1 MTMQNTVDVFAS
13 ALFEQVAGLQ
23 ALDKALAP
31 AVATH
36 GEAGD
41 ATLSA
46 ANLLVVELRSQLA
59 ELRERLAIA
68 QEDLVDMARDAGEM
82 QGAIAALN
90 AQVLDLQAERDAW
103 QAQATCLSARVRL
116 VG

>member
-1 MTMQNTVDVFAS
+1 MTMQSTVDVFAS

-31 AVATH
+31 IVAAH
-36 GEAGD
+36 GEAAE

-46 ANLLVVELRSQLA
+46 ANLLVVELRSQVA

-68 QEDLVDMARDAGEM
+68 QEDLIEMARDAGVT
-82 QGAIAALN
+82 QGVLAAMA
-90 AQVLDLQAERDAW
+90 AQVGELEADRDAW
-103 QAQATCLSARVRL
+103 RAHATCLSARVPR
-116 VG
+116 

>member
-1 MTMQNTVDVFAS
+1 MTMQSTVDVFAS

-31 AVATH
+31 IVAAH
-36 GEAGD
+36 GEATE

-46 ANLLVVELRSQLA
+46 ANLLVVELRSQIA

-68 QEDLVDMARDAGEM
+68 QEDLIEMARDAGTM

-103 QAQATCLSARVRL
+103 RAQASCLSARVPR
-116 VG
+116 

>member
-1 MTMQNTVDVFAS
+1 MTMQTTVDVFAS

-31 AVATH
+31 IVAAH
-36 GEAGD
+36 GEATE

-68 QEDLVDMARDAGEM
+68 QEDLIEMARDAG
-82 QGAIAALN
+82 GAQAEIVA
-90 AQVLDLQAERDAW
+90 LQARVADAEADRDAW
-103 QAQATCLSARVRL
+103 RAQASCLSARVPR
-116 VG
+116 